1 MTYDYFF
8 FIVQND
14 FHKEWQTRVPGSRL
28 HVDRGGG
35 SDQTLAS
42 WQLRH
47 DAEGDEAE
55 TDEPY
60 QVQVTQPCHV
70 NMFSFRQIFKTKF
83 IIDILFLISFFFF
96 FLIYF
101 IFS

>member
-1 MTYDYFF
+1 MTSSL
-8 FIVQND
+8 IVQDD
-14 FHKEWQTRVPGSRL
+14 FHKEWQTRVQGSRL

-35 SDQTLAS
+35 SDQTLAP

-60 QVQVTQPCHV
+60 QGQVTQPWRV
-70 NMFSFRQIFKTKF
+70 NTFAYQHQ
-83 IIDILFLISFFFF
+83 L
-96 FLIYF
+96 
-101 IFS
+101 